1 MSFQD
6 ILIFGILLNV
16 TAGLGAFGF
25 AWIDDLVG
33 AKFTILAS
41 VAALTGLG
49 AAILLVDSQVWFY
62 VLGCGIG
69 VFIGP
74 AQTASRSYFARI
86 VPAPLAAE
94 FFGLY
99 ALSGKAT
106 AFLGPALVGWAI
118 GRASCRE
125 RVCQYV

>member
-1 MSFQD
+1 MAFQD
-6 ILIFGILLNV
+6 ILIFGSLLNV

-49 AAILLVDSQVWFY
+49 AAIMLVDSQLWFY
-62 VLGCGIG
+62 VLGCGIV

-74 AQTASRSYFARI
+74 PQTASRPCYARI
-86 VPAPLAAE
+86 LPPQARKSSEQAKSVE
-94 FFGLY
+94 
-99 ALSGKAT
+99 KRVDIT
-106 AFLGPALVGWAI
+106 
-118 GRASCRE
+118 GRRIITTKN
-125 RVCQYV
+125 Q

>member
-1 MSFQD
+1 MAFQD
-6 ILIFGILLNV
+6 ILIFGSLLNV

-49 AAILLVDSQVWFY
+49 AAILLVDSQIWFY

-69 VFIGP
+69 VLLGP
-74 AQTASRSYFARI
+74 AQTASRPYFARI
-86 VPAPLAAE
+86 VPAPPAAQ
-94 FFGLY
+94 FFRPS
-99 ALSGKAT
+99 ALSGTAT
-106 AFLGPALVGWAI
+106 ASHT
-118 GRASCRE
+118 GRAGC
-125 RVCQYV
+125 